1 MTDANGCTGSA
12 DLDLVEPESLS
23 LEATITD
30 AETQGT
36 GAIDLTIT
44 GGTTPYIVTWTQDGS
59 FVADSEDLDGLD
71 GPSSYEV
78 VVVDDNGCEIEGG
91 PYAVSD
97 ASGLFD
103 LESVVFHVMPNPA
116 SDVMQLQWPI
126 WLEQVEVQI
135 FDASGRVMF
144 QQALPN
150 QLSLKMD
157 VSAWAAGTY
166 HVQLSSSAGVG
177 HASLVIQR

>member
-1 MTDANGCTGSA
+1 MDWRRSPLNSRAATATNDNGLFDGLVGGEYTLEVTDANGCTGSA

-91 PYAVSD
+91 
-97 ASGLFD
+97 
-103 LESVVFHVMPNPA
+103 M
-116 SDVMQLQWPI
+116 
-126 WLEQVEVQI
+126 
-135 FDASGRVMF
+135 
-144 QQALPN
+144 
-150 QLSLKMD
+150 
-157 VSAWAAGTY
+157 
-166 HVQLSSSAGVG
+166 
-177 HASLVIQR
+177 LVCA